1 MHFEP
6 DFRHMLAVM
15 RNERP
20 ARLPIYEHH
29 ISPVIMEQVL
39 DVQMVELLSG
49 TTTIW
54 TSITGSSVTSSRR

>member
-15 RNERP
+15 HNERP

-39 DVQMVELLSG
+39 DVRMVELLSG
-49 TTTIW
+49 DDDDLDEYYRLFCHF
-54 TSITGSSVTSSRR
+54 SRR